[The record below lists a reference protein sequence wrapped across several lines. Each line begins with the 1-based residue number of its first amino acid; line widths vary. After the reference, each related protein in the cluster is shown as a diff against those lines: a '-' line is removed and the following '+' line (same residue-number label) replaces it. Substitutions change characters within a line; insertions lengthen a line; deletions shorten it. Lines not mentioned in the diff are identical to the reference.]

1 MRVFLTGATGFIGG
15 AVAKAL
21 LHAGH
26 EVTALLRNPHGRARL
41 EALGA
46 HVREGDIGASDTYA
60 AEAARHDGVVHAAIS
75 HGGDKVAADRMAVD
89 TFLAALHAD
98 AAARRF
104 VYTSGC
110 WVLGDTGGQPAA
122 EDAST
127 DGAAALVRW
136 RPAHERA
143 VLEGSRANAT
153 TVVLRPGLVYGGQGS
168 LTADWYRGAELHGA
182 VPLVGDGA
190 NHWAF
195 VELQDLG
202 ALYVALVESET
213 TGVVHG
219 VDNAPVRALDAATA
233 ASVAAGSEGR
243 VRHLTLEEGRASLG
257 AVADAL
263 TMDQIMITERA
274 EEIGWSPRCASY
286 PACVE
291 RAYAQWREATPK

>member
-21 LHAGH
+21 LRAGH
-26 EVTALLRNPHGRARL
+26 EVTALLRSPHKRGGL

-46 HVREGDIGASDTYA
+46 RVRQGDIGVSGTYA
-60 AEAARHDGVVHAAIS
+60 AEAARHDVVVHVAMADGADKAI
-75 HGGDKVAADRMAVD
+75 ADRVAVD
-89 TFLAALHAD
+89 TFLAALHAG

-110 WVLGDTGGQPAA
+110 WVLGDTGGLPAA

-143 VLEGSRANAT
+143 VLAGSGANAT
-153 TVVLRPGLVYGGQGS
+153 TVVLRPGLVYGGAGS

-190 NHWAF
+190 NHWSF
-195 VELQDLG
+195 VELADLG

-233 ASVAAGSEGR
+233 ASVAAGAEGR
-243 VRHLTLEEGRASLG
+243 VRHLTLEQGRASLA

-263 TMDQIMITERA
+263 TMDQVMVTERA
-274 EEIGWSPRCASY
+274 AEIGWNPGCGSY
-286 PACVE
+286 LACVE
-291 RAYAQWREATPK
+291 RAYGEWREATPR